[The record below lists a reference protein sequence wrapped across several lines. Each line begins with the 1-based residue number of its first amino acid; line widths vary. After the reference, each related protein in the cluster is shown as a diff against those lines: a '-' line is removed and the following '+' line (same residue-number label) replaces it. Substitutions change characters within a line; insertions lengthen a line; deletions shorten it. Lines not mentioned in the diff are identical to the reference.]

1 MRIRCFL
8 SLAAVLCGA
17 CDTGSSA
24 TTALVSKCDFDAHG
38 ITVSPPNV
46 TMAVGDSALLSAS
59 PPAGPCVPSLPVPF
73 AVFWRSSNPAVVTI
87 DSSTGRTR
95 GVSAGATT
103 ILAIIVGDT
112 AVKGTA
118 AVQVNSR

>member
-1 MRIRCFL
+1 MRIHCFL

-17 CDTGSSA
+17 CDTGSGA

-38 ITVSPPNV
+38 ITVSPSSV
-46 TMAVGDSALLSAS
+46 TITVGDSAQLSAS
-59 PPAGPCVPSLPVPF
+59 PPGGPCVPSLPVPF
-73 AVFWRSSNPAVVTI
+73 AVFWRSSNQAVVTI

-103 ILAIIVGDT
+103 VLAIIVGDT
-112 AVKGTA
+112 VVKGA
-118 AVQVNSR
+118 AAIVVNPR